1 MHKLHDP
8 FNSLH
13 PSDPN
18 CNSPFTPP
26 LPPPHHPGPLHA
38 AFSPLRSMRVLSLT
52 SSNRNSPSPCLSFY
66 KEIRTQRC
74 CQGWSCVRRTRRNVG
89 NYELN
94 THFARIAKALPKP
107 SFVWCTTRRDRLVH
121 QFSWYPFCS
130 SFSISCIHSTASRAI
145 SPIRIDKARKE
156 SPVGHGLCDLLV
168 FWHVPPQHHNY
179 QPEGQTLC

>member
-1 MHKLHDP
+1 MTLLTPSTPRIQTVTAH
-8 FNSLH
+8 SLLPCHPPTIQDRCTLRSH
-13 PSDPN
+13 PS
-18 CNSPFTPP
+18 SPWECCHWRPATATLLP
-26 LPPPHHPGPLHA
+26 LA
-38 AFSPLRSMRVLSLT
+38 WVST
-52 SSNRNSPSPCLSFY
+52 D

-74 CQGWSCVRRTRRNVG
+74 CQGWSCVRRIRRNVG

-156 SPVGHGLCDLLV
+156 SPLRHGLCDLLV
-168 FWHVPPQHHNY
+168 FWHGPPQHHNY